1 MTYASYSNVPQRN
14 PWSAWIPAL
23 IWLGVIAVESTHW
36 LASENTGRIL
46 HAVLS
51 FFFGRIDPDAFDI
64 IHAMLRKIGHVIG
77 YGILSFL
84 LFRAWRTTLRPRN
97 QAWDLLWAAVSFLMT
112 AAVASLDEW
121 HQSYL
126 PSRTGTWHD
135 VVLDSLAALSV
146 QFLIF
151 ALLWNRREPVRISE
165 SSRG

>member
-1 MTYASYSNVPQRN
+1 
-14 PWSAWIPAL
+14 
-23 IWLGVIAVESTHW
+23 
-36 LASENTGRIL
+36 
-46 HAVLS
+46 VLS
-51 FFFGRIDPDAFDI
+51 FFFGHIDPDAFEI

-84 LFRAWRTTLRPRN
+84 LFRAWRTTLRPRS
-97 QAWDLLWAAVSFLMT
+97 QSWDLLWAAVSFLMT
-112 AAVASLDEW
+112 AAVASVDEW

-151 ALLWNRREPVRISE
+151 ALLWNRRQPMRIFRSMGE
-165 SSRG
+165 